1 MPSESVHDDPARQR
15 LRDLKRR
22 RQLNALALEVADQ
35 EQQLLARGIRHQAT
49 QRVPGVKQSGTT
61 LEDADPD
68 SLFVNASD
76 YIGEVGYGYG
86 PGQQSPW
93 LSTRSDRADGRNRP
107 MFATESELS
116 AIRGAARLLANYNP
130 NAVGILEHLTNYA
143 IGEGFSYKFAMIEGA
158 GADQTLAK
166 SCQRVVDRFLE
177 INDFVGDMD
186 AELFLRSRRDGEY
199 FYGLWHLGHGHVEGR
214 AIEPEQITEPAAPA
228 VIEDY
233 LDRSAGL
240 DDWSFGVHADGDDT
254 ENTHGVYAQW
264 SNNGQDWNYLPAG
277 RHPCA
282 PPGPDQNA
290 WVEHCKIN
298 VDRKIKR
305 GLSDFFCA
313 QVMLEAARKLL
324 RNMGSGAS
332 IQAAIAWIIETA
344 AGTMPT
350 TVTSLASSQS
360 AGPYGQQ
367 TQKGTR
373 TNQTAKYDPG
383 TVLYTAYGTQYK
395 PAPLGSDNAPNFVL
409 VYEAMMRSLAVRW
422 QMPEHMVT
430 GSAANNDYASILEAG
445 SPFEKSMRRKQA
457 FYARSHARIIWKV
470 VEFACAAGE
479 IACDFATVRALV
491 RLAVKPPRVAVRNRL
506 EDVQADHIL
515 VMDGA
520 MSPATMSANDGNDYQ
535 EEKDQGAQPHIAK
548 GKEAETPVD
557 PKAAA
562 AQAAAADATEASD
575 DDDPD
580 RQVSNAQIMEAIR
593 EHEHFL
599 SKVRRSIQPDASREA
614 LEETADDRLNR
625 VLEAWREYP

>member
-1 MPSESVHDDPARQR
+1 MASPVSPRQDSGVHDDPAREQ
-15 LRDLKRR
+15 LRNLKRR
-22 RQLNALALEVADQ
+22 RQLNALALEVAQQ
-35 EQQLLARGIRHQAT
+35 EQQLRALGPALPPSLRPSASASRLAAG
-49 QRVPGVKQSGTT
+49 GTSLAGT
-61 LEDADPD
+61 ALEDFFDPD
-68 SLFVNASD
+68 LLFVNASD

-93 LSTRSDRADGRNRP
+93 ISTRSDRADGRNRP
-107 MFATESELS
+107 MFATETELS

-130 NAVGILEHLTNYA
+130 NAVGILEHLTNYC
-143 IGEGFSYKFAMIEGA
+143 IGDGYSYKFAMIEGPN
-158 GADQTLAK
+158 ADQTLAK

-177 INDFVGDMD
+177 LNDFVGDMD

-199 FYGLWHLGHGHVEGR
+199 FYGLWHMGHGHVEGR
-214 AIEPEQITEPAAPA
+214 AIEPEQVTEPAAPA

-233 LDRSAGL
+233 LDRSSGL

-264 SNNGQDWNYLPAG
+264 SNNAQDWSYLPAG
-277 RHPCA
+277 RNPYA
-282 PPGPDQNA
+282 PPGPDRNA

-305 GLSDFFCA
+305 GLSDFFSA

-344 AGTMPT
+344 QGTLPS
-350 TVTSLASSQS
+350 TVTSLTSSQS

-383 TVLYTAYGTQYK
+383 TILYTPNGSQYK

-445 SPFEKSMRRKQA
+445 SPFEKAMRRKQA
-457 FYARSHARIIWKV
+457 FYARSHARILWKV
-470 VEFACAAGE
+470 IEFACAAGV
-479 IACDFATVRALV
+479 IPCDFATLRAKV

-506 EDVQADHIL
+506 EDVQADQIL
-515 VMDGA
+515 YNAGA
-520 MSPATMSANDGNDYQ
+520 MSAPTMSANDGLDYQ
-535 EEKDQGAQPHIAK
+535 EEKDQGAQPHFAK
-548 GKEAETPVD
+548 GKAAETAVD
-557 PKAAA
+557 PKAAV
-562 AQAAAADATEASD
+562 AQADAADATVPVEGGEV
-575 DDDPD
+575 P
-580 RQVSNAQIMEAIR
+580 AQE
-593 EHEHFL
+593 
-599 SKVRRSIQPDASREA
+599 SVD
-614 LEETADDRLNR
+614 ETAHDRLNR

>member
-1 MPSESVHDDPARQR
+1 MPSETVHDNAARPDLQK
-15 LRDLKRR
+15 LRELKRR
-22 RQLNALALEVADQ
+22 RQLNALALEVANQ
-35 EQQLLARGIRHQAT
+35 EHELRSRGLRPSVSPS
-49 QRVPGVKQSGTT
+49 RESGTT
-61 LEDADPD
+61 LEDFVDPD

-76 YIGEVGYGYG
+76 YIGEAGYGYG

-93 LSTRSDRADGRNRP
+93 ISTLSDRADGRNRP
-107 MFATESELS
+107 MFATETELA

-158 GADQTLAK
+158 SADQTLAK
-166 SCQRVVDRFLE
+166 LCQRVVDRFLE
-177 INDFVGDMD
+177 ANDFVGDMD

-199 FYGLWHLGHGHVEGR
+199 FYGLWHLGQGHVEGR

-233 LDRSAGL
+233 LDRSGGL

-254 ENTHGVYAQW
+254 ENAHGVYAQW
-264 SNNGQDWNYLPAG
+264 SNNPQDWSYLPAG
-277 RHPCA
+277 RHPCS

-305 GLSDFFCA
+305 GLSDFFCG
-313 QVMLEAARKLL
+313 QVLLEAARKLL

-344 AGTMPT
+344 AGTLPS
-350 TVTSLASSQS
+350 TVTSLTTSQS

-373 TNQTAKYDPG
+373 TNPTAKYDPG
-383 TVLYTAYGTQYK
+383 TVLYTPNGTQYK

-409 VYEAMMRSLAVRW
+409 VYEALMRSLAVRW

-457 FYARSHARIIWKV
+457 FYGRSHARILWKV
-470 VEFACAAGE
+470 VEFACAAGV
-479 IACDFATVRALV
+479 IPADFATVRALV
-491 RLAVKPPRVAVRNRL
+491 RLAVKPPRVAVRDRL
-506 EDVQADHIL
+506 KDVQADQIL
-515 VMDGA
+515 YSAGA
-520 MSPATMSANDGNDYQ
+520 MSPATMSANDGLDYQ
-535 EEKDQGAQPHIAK
+535 EEKDQGAEPHFAK
-548 GKEAETPVD
+548 GKAAETPVD
-557 PKAAA
+557 PAAA
-562 AQAAAADATEASD
+562 AATPDPAASAE
-575 DDDPD
+575 PP
-580 RQVSNAQIMEAIR
+580 QPAQE
-593 EHEHFL
+593 
-599 SKVRRSIQPDASREA
+599 SI
-614 LEETADDRLNR
+614 EETANDRLNR